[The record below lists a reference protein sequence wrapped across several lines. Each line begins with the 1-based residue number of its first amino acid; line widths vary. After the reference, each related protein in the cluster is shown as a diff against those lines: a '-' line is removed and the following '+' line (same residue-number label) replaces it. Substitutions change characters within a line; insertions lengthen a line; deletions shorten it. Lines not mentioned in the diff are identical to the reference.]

1 MFKIWKRLMA
11 MVENKGRYYLGLA
24 IVSLSSGGSI
34 ALMAYALKYFML
46 GAETLEVNTIYTGL
60 LLMIIGHFAI
70 VLIAPLGY
78 WLYETS
84 VVGGTANLRSLVFKS
99 IVGLKTRWLDAKH
112 SGDLTSRCTNDIQEA
127 EKAYSQNLI
136 SLVELLAQGL
146 ISIALMFLTDWKLAL
161 PMIAIGLISVGMNRR
176 LSKPLNA
183 AAQAVQESLGAV
195 TERVSD
201 IANGNQVIRMFDSR
215 QAIEPKFL
223 AQNQDAVKKGLF
235 RAKFAARINSFN
247 TFNGYFSFL
256 IVAMLG
262 GILVLKGWYDFSV
275 ILFFIQL
282 QNGVR
287 NMFTAL
293 GFMLT
298 DLQTSLAGGKRVLE
312 IIDAPKE
319 PACIELPTA
328 ATANEAAVKFEDI
341 TFSYNGN
348 GVALESISLTVK
360 PGETVALVGP
370 SGGGK
375 STLFK
380 LLLGYYT
387 PEAGAISLLG
397 RGLNEYPLRQLRE
410 QIAYVPQE
418 SYLFSGSIE
427 ENIGLGRL
435 GADGDAIEA
444 AAKAAYAHDF
454 ICEMPDG
461 YQTLVGERGSHLS
474 GGQRQRIA
482 IARAILRD
490 APLLL
495 LDEATSSLDAESE
508 EQVQLALA
516 HLVKGR
522 TTLVIAHRLATI
534 RDADRILVIAD
545 GKLEEDGSHQELF
558 EANGLYRKLYDAQFA
573 EDLPN
578 AV

>member
-1 MFKIWKRLMA
+1 MA
-11 MVENKGRYYLGLA
+11 MVEQKGRYFLGLA
-24 IVSLSSGGSI
+24 IVSLSSGGSV
-34 ALMAYALKYFML
+34 AMVAYALKYFML
-46 GAETLEVNTIYTGL
+46 GAETLQVNTIYTGL
-60 LLMIIGHFAI
+60 ILMIIGHFAI
-70 VLIAPLGY
+70 VFLTPIGY

-99 IVGLKTRWLDAKH
+99 IMGLKTPWLDSKH
-112 SGDLTSRCTNDIQEA
+112 SGDITSRCTNDIQEA

-136 SLVELLAQGL
+136 NLVELLGQGL
-146 ISIALMFLTDWKLAL
+146 ISIAVMFYTDWKLTL
-161 PMIAIGLISVGMNRR
+161 PMIFIGLTSVGINRL
-176 LSKPLNA
+176 LSKPLNTA
-183 AAQAVQESLGAV
+183 AVAVQESLGAV

-215 QAIEPKFL
+215 QAIESKFL
-223 AQNQDAVKKGLF
+223 TQNQDAVKKGLI

-247 TFNGYFSFL
+247 TLNGYFSFL
-256 IVAMLG
+256 IIAMLG
-262 GILVLKGWYDFSV
+262 GILVLKGWYDFSM

-287 NMFTAL
+287 SMFTAM
-293 GFMLT
+293 GFMIS

-312 IIDAPKE
+312 ILDAPKE
-319 PACIELPTA
+319 PEFIELPTVPSP
-328 ATANEAAVKFEDI
+328 TESVVEFENI

-348 GVALESISLTVK
+348 GTALKSISFRVN

-375 STLFK
+375 TTLFK
-380 LLLGYYT
+380 LLLGYYA
-387 PEAGAISLLG
+387 PEIGTISFMG
-397 RGLNEYPLRQLRE
+397 RGLDQYSLRQLRE
-410 QIAYVPQE
+410 QIAYVPQD
-418 SYLFSGSIE
+418 SYLFSGTVA
-427 ENIGLGRL
+427 ENIGLGKL
-435 GADGDAIEA
+435 GAGPEEIEA

-495 LDEATSSLDAESE
+495 LDEATSSLDTESE

-516 HLVKGR
+516 HLLKDR

-534 RDADRILVIAD
+534 QDANRILVIAN
-545 GKLEEDGSHQELF
+545 GKLKEEGSHQELF
-558 EANGLYRKLYDAQFA
+558 EAKGFYRDLYDAQFT

-578 AV
+578 AI